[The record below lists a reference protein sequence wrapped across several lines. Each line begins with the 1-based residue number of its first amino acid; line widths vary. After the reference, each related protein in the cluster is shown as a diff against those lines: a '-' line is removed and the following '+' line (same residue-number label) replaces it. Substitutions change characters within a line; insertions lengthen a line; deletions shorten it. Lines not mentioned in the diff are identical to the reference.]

1 MFSQSL
7 FAQLARMGLLLIIT
21 LFGVHHCQPLL
32 DSLAQQAMNG
42 GCHQQNTIEPNYS
55 GL

>member
-7 FAQLARMGLLLIIT
+7 IAQLIRMGLLLTIT

-32 DSLAQQAMNG
+32 DSLAQQAMSG
-42 GCHQQNTIEPNYS
+42 GCHQQSTIEPNYS

>member
-7 FAQLARMGLLLIIT
+7 IAQLARMTLLLIIT

-32 DSLAQQAMNG
+32 DSLAHQAMNG
-42 GCHQQNTIEPNYS
+42 GCHQHNNIELNN
-55 GL
+55 